1 MQERKKKTPPTNDLD
16 SAKRAAMDG
25 IQRRKYTVFELTQKL
40 IQKGFSQ
47 ELATEACL
55 YYEELG
61 YLDDAHY
68 AVCYIKDAIRLKG
81 YGYRRI
87 ADDLRRR
94 GVRQEIIDEAYGP
107 LDPDPV
113 ERIIPQLRKFAAPTT
128 PYEEQKLYAHFL
140 RRGFSA
146 SEVAEALRRKET
158 YFGE

>member
-1 MQERKKKTPPTNDLD
+1 MQERKKNPPTNDLD

-40 IQKGFSQ
+40 VQKGFS
-47 ELATEACL
+47 EDLAKEACL

-61 YLDDAHY
+61 YLDDTHY
-68 AVCYIKDAIRLKG
+68 AVCFIKDAVRLKG

-87 ADDLRRR
+87 AEDLYRR
-94 GVRQEIIDEAYGP
+94 GVGREIVDEVYKP

-113 ERIIPQLRKFAAPTT
+113 ERIVMQLEKFSLPQSPN
-128 PYEEQKLYAHFL
+128 EEQKLYGYFL

-146 SEVAEALRRKET
+146 SEISEALRRKEAQL
-158 YFGE
+158 G

>member
-25 IQRRKYTVFELTQKL
+25 ITRRKYTVYELTQKL
-40 IQKGFSQ
+40 IQKGFSE
-47 ELATEACL
+47 ELASEACH

-61 YLDDAHY
+61 YLDDTHY
-68 AVCYIKDAIRLKG
+68 AVCFIKDAIRLKG

-87 ADDLRRR
+87 AEDLYRR
-94 GVRQEIIDEAYGP
+94 GVRREIVEDVYPP

-113 ERIIPQLRKFAAPTT
+113 ARILPQLQKFAIPKT

-146 SEVAEALRRKET
+146 SEVAEALRRKEMHL
-158 YFGE
+158 G

>member
-25 IQRRKYTVFELTQKL
+25 IQRRKYTVYELTQKL
-40 IQKGFSQ
+40 IQKGFS
-47 ELATEACL
+47 EDLAREACL

-61 YLDDAHY
+61 YLDDTHY
-68 AVCYIKDAIRLKG
+68 AVCFIKDAIRLKG

-87 ADDLRRR
+87 AEDLYRR
-94 GVRQEIIDEAYGP
+94 GVDRAIVEEVYPP
-107 LDPDPV
+107 LDPDPI
-113 ERIIPQLRKFAAPTT
+113 ERLGLQLEQLALPQN

-146 SEVAEALRRKET
+146 SEVAEALRRKEMHL
-158 YFGE
+158 G

>member
-1 MQERKKKTPPTNDLD
+1 MQERKKKTPLTNDLD

-40 IQKGFSQ
+40 IQKGFS
-47 ELATEACL
+47 EDLAREACL

-61 YLDDAHY
+61 YLDDTHY
-68 AVCYIKDAIRLKG
+68 AVCFIKDAIRLKG

-87 ADDLRRR
+87 AEDLYRR
-94 GVRQEIIDEAYGP
+94 GVGREIVDAVYAP
-107 LDPDPV
+107 LDPDPIGRV
-113 ERIIPQLRKFAAPTT
+113 TAQLEKFAPPAT

-146 SEVAEALRRKET
+146 SEVAEAQRRLERR
-158 YFGE
+158 